1 MDAVP
6 DWCVLAGLYAVG
18 GLVGVLWGAW
28 RRKSK

>member
-18 GLVGVLWGAW
+18 AVLGVFWGAW
-28 RRKSK
+28 RRKGR

>member
-1 MDAVP
+1 MDHVP

-18 GLVGVLWGAW
+18 AVLGVFWGSW